1 MSAIGISGAGE
12 RRIAAVPVGLRVML
26 AAALA
31 VQIGWHVRQPDPR
44 AEVQALRPAPPAAV
58 LRLAALGDETALAKL
73 LILRLQAHDNQ
84 PGVSI
89 PFTGLDYGRVADW
102 LDAIIDLDP
111 RAGYP
116 LLAAARLYGSVS
128 DPARQRVMF
137 ELVHRRFLEDPG
149 RRWPW
154 LVHAAVLARHRLG
167 DPTLALRYARAL
179 AVHATGPEVPA
190 WVRGMGAVDAEEPE
204 TARVSAGGPPAGRRR
219 REQPPGRHAV
229 SPSPC
234 RCPAGARMAPG
245 RHATSPGSTPG
256 RMASRYHRGPFTPR
270 TPEGESAHAT

>member
-1 MSAIGISGAGE
+1 MSAIGITGTGE
-12 RRIAAVPVGLRVML
+12 RRIAAVPVALRVML

-31 VQIGWHVRQPDPR
+31 VQVGWHVRQPDPR
-44 AEVQALRPAPPAAV
+44 AEAQALRPAPPAAV

-73 LILRLQAHDNQ
+73 LVLRLQAHDNQ

-89 PFTGLDYGRVADW
+89 PFMELDYGRVEDW

-116 LLAAARLYGSVS
+116 LLAAARLYGSVP

-167 DPTLALRYARAL
+167 DSGLALRYARAL
-179 AVHATGPEVPA
+179 AGHATGPDVPA
-190 WVRGMGAVDAEEPE
+190 WVRGMGPVVAARADGPE
-204 TARVSAGGPPAGRRR
+204 TARVLAGARRR
-219 REQPPGRHAV
+219 DEPPPGR
-229 SPSPC
+229 
-234 RCPAGARMAPG
+234 
-245 RHATSPGSTPG
+245 
-256 RMASRYHRGPFTPR
+256 
-270 TPEGESAHAT
+270 